1 MKPKLKIHKDGTKSW
16 TLNGKLHREDGPA
29 IIYKKGTKCLYHFD
43 EHTIE
48 SSDGYRC
55 WYFNGKRHRIDGPA
69 MESSSGDEYWF
80 LNGKEVN
87 KEDVII
93 NAILTEKEYIEFI
106 LKRLL

>member
-1 MKPKLKIHKDGTKSW
+1 MKKPELQIDKFENKFWYFNS
-16 TLNGKLHREDGPA
+16 KLHRDDGPA
-29 IIYKKGTKCLYHFD
+29 CEFANGDKF
-43 EHTIE
+43 
-48 SSDGYRC
+48 
-55 WYFNGKRHRIDGPA
+55 WYFNDKKHRIDGPA